1 MPAKKEGSSLQNM
14 FFSPLLL
21 KQHNLP
27 PELSAYSAGQQKQ
40 REKHESS
47 RTEGKDQW
55 TETRETE
62 EYFLEQQSQE
72 EER

>member
-1 MPAKKEGSSLQNM
+1 M

-40 REKHESS
+40 RENDESKAEQKEK
-47 RTEGKDQW
+47 TKW
-55 TETRETE
+55 IETRVTE
-62 EYFLEQQSQE
+62 QYFLGQHSQE